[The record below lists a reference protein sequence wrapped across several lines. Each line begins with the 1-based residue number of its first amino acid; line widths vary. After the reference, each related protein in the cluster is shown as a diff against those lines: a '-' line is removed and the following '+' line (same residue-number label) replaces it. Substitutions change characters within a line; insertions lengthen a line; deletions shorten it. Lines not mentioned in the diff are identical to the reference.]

1 MKLVSAESSEKKRKG
16 ILYILYIASCLHT
29 NPQNWK
35 RQLCNGDQTKRFHY
49 VSGVQSHSMF
59 EGDVTTVAC
68 AAQSCAKSVPSFF
81 CSVKH
86 VSAITID
93 CKNSFIPHIHTY
105 IQVLLFTILA
115 AGTPCLLHHPKR
127 KENSRRTLIRMK
139 MNTKEYDCV
148 KHVIN

>member
-16 ILYILYIASCLHT
+16 AIYTNYIACCLHA

-35 RQLCNGDQTKRFHY
+35 RQLCNGDQTKRFRY

-68 AAQSCAKSVPSFF
+68 AAQSCAKSAPSFF

-86 VSAITID
+86 VSVITID
-93 CKNSFIPHIHTY
+93 CTNSFLPPHTHTHTY
-105 IQVLLFTILA
+105 TCRSYCLRYWPLGPLVCCIIQKEKK
-115 AGTPCLLHHPKR
+115 TPGGF
-127 KENSRRTLIRMK
+127 
-139 MNTKEYDCV
+139 
-148 KHVIN
+148 